1 MARAKKGSRRRQKTK
16 ADLARLC
23 RKLANRRKTRLH
35 QVSASLARRFG
46 GIAVEK
52 LQIKNMTASAKGT
65 VDHPGTHVRQKAA
78 LNREILDTS
87 PSMLI
92 AMLRYKA
99 ERAGGWFAVVDASNT
114 SQQCSRSRRTLSW
127 TTTRVNGALVRG
139 FRAGIA
145 DHMKRVCGVA

>member
-1 MARAKKGSRRRQKTK
+1 MPQGGQPPQDAPAPGE
-16 ADLARLC
+16 
-23 RKLANRRKTRLH
+23 H
-35 QVSASLARRFG
+35 QVSASIARRFG

-99 ERAGGWFAVVDASNT
+99 ARAGGWFAVVDASNT
-114 SQQCSRSRRTLSW
+114 SQQCSGCG
-127 TTTRVNGALVRG
+127 NLVR
-139 FRAGIA
+139 
-145 DHMKRVCGVA
+145 